1 MRMSMILAMAGT
13 LAPSVAVA
21 CPDWDTGC
29 VIFDDGDDDW
39 WNTAAMVTN
48 NGTQYFIGEWTAP
61 QVSDGNLM
69 ELWYR
74 RHIGHP
80 DTYGCSATGAAP
92 ESGLM
97 LLVLTAITG
106 VYASADAVRR
116 FAERELK
123 LKLFVAPP
131 PDPEDGEEDDLAAPT
146 EAPTEVV
153 EIVDALVEHDDDDVD
168 EDPDS
173 EPTDSIPTITPV
185 EPGERRTQTV
195 RRTLRS
201 GSVVRF
207 DGDLLVFGDVN
218 PGAHVIAT
226 GNIVVLGA
234 LHGVAHAG
242 AGGDESAFILGLS
255 FHPTQLR
262 VARAIA
268 LPPERPS
275 SRVFAPE
282 IAVLRDG
289 AIVIR
294 QYKGRLPT

>member
-1 MRMSMILAMAGT
+1 MSHAATALPPDDLCVRFHDSVPVIVLPSDLAFDTLRAWLREQLPLVADEIGGRACRLDLGGRPIELFDLRRLVHLLEGDLGT
-13 LAPSVAVA
+13 
-21 CPDWDTGC
+21 
-29 VIFDDGDDDW
+29 
-39 WNTAAMVTN
+39 
-48 NGTQYFIGEWTAP
+48 E
-61 QVSDGNLM
+61 
-69 ELWYR
+69 
-74 RHIGHP
+74 
-80 DTYGCSATGAAP
+80 
-92 ESGLM
+92 
-97 LLVLTAITG
+97 ITG

-131 PDPEDGEEDDLAAPT
+131 PDADDGEENDLAAPT

-153 EIVDALVEHDDDDVD
+153 EVVDARVEQDDDDDDDDVD
-168 EDPDS
+168 EEPDS
-173 EPTDSIPTITPV
+173 ELTDSIPTITPV